1 MTVIRVADFSKT
13 PGGRTPAQGPKS
25 GQEFRNRILA
35 PQVKKALQ
43 NGGSVEV
50 NFDGVVGAPTSFL
63 EETFGGLIRELDVPY
78 EKLEKTLYVTAET
91 KELRAYIT
99 LAHRYMQEASD
110 ILFKRRA
117 AG

>member
-1 MTVIRVADFSKT
+1 MTTIRVADFSTT

-25 GQEFRNRILA
+25 GQEFRTRVLA

-43 NGGSVEV
+43 QGGSVEV

-63 EETFGGLIRELDVPY
+63 EETFGGLIRDLEVPY
-78 EKLEKTLYVTAET
+78 DRMEKTLYVTARA
-91 KELRAYIT
+91 KELQAYIT

-110 ILFKRRA
+110 ILKRRA
-117 AG
+117 AS